1 MSQTTPLDRNLLVG
15 AHQAL
20 RATIGAVAPAG
31 WDLPGWTP

>member
-20 RATIGAVAPAG
+20 RAIGAVAPAG